1 MIEGPG
7 PLTPA
12 AHSRAEIEGGF
23 FFSSASAFHDRKPA
37 FAVFSVRCPV
47 PFLLGDHIFPSIFRF
62 FFPWKRGPR
71 DLTRSFFLSFENAGP
86 RTSIPPSRLEETKV
100 SEKGTERG
108 KESSAPPT
116 TPRHHYEKNSD
127 FALLFCSVTT
137 A

>member
-62 FFPWKRGPR
+62 FFPLEERTKRSHA
-71 DLTRSFFLSFENAGP
+71 LLLSFI
-86 RTSIPPSRLEETKV
+86 RKRRPSNVDSTFAARGN
-100 SEKGTERG
+100 KGE
-108 KESSAPPT
+108 
-116 TPRHHYEKNSD
+116 
-127 FALLFCSVTT
+127 
-137 A
+137 